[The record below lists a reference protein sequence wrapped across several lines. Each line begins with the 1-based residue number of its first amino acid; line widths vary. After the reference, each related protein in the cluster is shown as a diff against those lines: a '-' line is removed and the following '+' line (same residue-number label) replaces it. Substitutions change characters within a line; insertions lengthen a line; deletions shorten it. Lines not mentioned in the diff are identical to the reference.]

1 MTNIEPG
8 ITGLEPAMT
17 GFELWMT
24 GWWAGYRSPCISFN
38 GGLAGAFLMPASV
51 SFQQKKRLFVFK
63 KCALTPCI
71 LCAIVMQ
78 QADNSFF

>member
-8 ITGLEPAMT
+8 MA

-24 GWWAGYRSPCISFN
+24 GWWAGYRSPCVSFN